1 MLMKL
6 TISEFREE
14 GATGKTKEASARRQ
28 EGATKKHRK
37 CQKRGSAKIKRE
49 SLLFSAKIDPGRV
62 YMYAFVRMELR
73 IKLFSNTKRRGLNF
87 AAHSS
92 TFAEMGELLS
102 ALERRTF
109 TAALPH

>member
-1 MLMKL
+1 MEL
-6 TISEFREE
+6 
-14 GATGKTKEASARRQ
+14 
-28 EGATKKHRK
+28 
-37 CQKRGSAKIKRE
+37 RE
-49 SLLFSAKIDPGRV
+49 SGEFLLFSAKIDPGRV
-62 YMYAFVRMELR
+62 YMYAFVHMELR

-87 AAHSS
+87 AARAHSS